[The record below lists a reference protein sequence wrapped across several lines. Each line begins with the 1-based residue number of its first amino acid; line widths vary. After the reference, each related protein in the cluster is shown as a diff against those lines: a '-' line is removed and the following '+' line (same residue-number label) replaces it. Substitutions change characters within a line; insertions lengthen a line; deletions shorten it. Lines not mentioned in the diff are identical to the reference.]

1 MVNIKQDLLFNVCF
15 GETGGLSS
23 SILFKISLLLVEER
37 IFHFCSDA
45 SEIVGGG

>member
-23 SILFKISLLLVEER
+23 SILFKISLLLVEGKN
-37 IFHFCSDA
+37 FSFL
-45 SEIVGGG
+45 